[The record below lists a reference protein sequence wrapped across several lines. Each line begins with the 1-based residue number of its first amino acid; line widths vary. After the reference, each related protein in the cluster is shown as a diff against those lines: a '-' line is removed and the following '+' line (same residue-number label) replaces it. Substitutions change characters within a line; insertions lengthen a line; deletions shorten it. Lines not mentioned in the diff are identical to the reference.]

1 MSASDRAGIEDLFAY
16 TQFSW
21 NEIIT
26 AIADHGGDEL
36 LVRPAPGSGWPALRD
51 CLGHMMAAYYRWLTE
66 PVPPVPGL
74 DREAHATLAQIAD
87 HRAKVRADFRARLDV
102 SDDELLMVRDV
113 NVDGE
118 MLPYSRGE
126 LLTHLLLHE
135 RGHHGDVSTLFYQ
148 LGIEPDMRVE
158 YRFHLLAQRGHK

>member
-16 TQFSW
+16 T
-21 NEIIT
+21 
-26 AIADHGGDEL
+26 
-36 LVRPAPGSGWPALRD
+36 
-51 CLGHMMAAYYRWLTE
+51 
-66 PVPPVPGL
+66 
-74 DREAHATLAQIAD
+74 
-87 HRAKVRADFRARLDV
+87 
-102 SDDELLMVRDV
+102 V

-158 YRFHLLAQRGHK
+158 YRFHLLAQRGYRSPTNGN